1 MNLLEERQLVLVD
14 KKVLPEVFD
23 KVLLAKSYLSKNL
36 AKNSS
41 EACKMADLSRSA
53 FYKYKDSVFF
63 YEDQDKSRVITYS
76 LWLSD
81 DPGVL
86 SEVLTALSRF
96 GVNVLTVNQ
105 NIPVDRVALVTI
117 SFRMKEDTFG
127 ELAFVVHKRRRHHAF
142 NLFSF
147 RNTLCFADQLDN
159 AAPIFRIG
167 DILKRNLCNSLSMDL
182 FGIDLPPECQRS
194 QNTNFAAG
202 VMPLYIRSRI
212 SLRIAKIL
220 RHFQRGIKGDSL
232 FNHLGQDKIRRTI

>member
-1 MNLLEERQLVLVD
+1 MNLLKERQLVLVD

-41 EACKMADLSRSA
+41 DACKMADLSRSA

-86 SEVLTALSRF
+86 SEVLTILSRF

-117 SFRMKEDTFG
+117 SFRMKEDAFD
-127 ELAFVVHKRRRHHAF
+127 ELMQQNVHQALTAIGGVVK
-142 NLFSF
+142 
-147 RNTLCFADQLDN
+147 
-159 AAPIFRIG
+159 
-167 DILKRNLCNSLSMDL
+167 
-182 FGIDLPPECQRS
+182 
-194 QNTNFAAG
+194 
-202 VMPLYIRSRI
+202 
-212 SLRIAKIL
+212 AK
-220 RHFQRGIKGDSL
+220 
-232 FNHLGQDKIRRTI
+232 KI